1 MTTTHDVPGERGHD
15 VASKNTTKRLVW

>member
-1 MTTTHDVPGERGHD
+1 MTTTHDVLGERGHD